1 MDIKEALLKLPSF
14 ERYAVACSGG
24 ADSLALL
31 HAASICFGP
40 ERVAA
45 LHFDHGIRGD
55 ESAEDAAFC
64 EKFAND
70 LGVKFFLGKAEA
82 GLLADPPKGENQ
94 EALARKLR
102 YLWFAEVCEKENIP
116 CLLTAHHADDVAETM
131 LMHLMRGSGLKG
143 LAGLNESA
151 KISELFKDIACD
163 LTVCRPLLELRA
175 KDCVDY
181 CLEHKLSY
189 RTDSTNSDQ
198 SYLRN
203 WLRHEIIPK
212 LRERAGGDITLKF
225 RRTARQ
231 LGEQREFIREAALD
245 FLRRNALS
253 AAFGTI
259 VDSSAFLDAKPALQR
274 EVLRILAAE
283 EENWDFET
291 LDKVLNCLKDGTE
304 HAFQPAGGVRWLSV
318 GEKIVFYNEQT
329 SLKEFFQSALK
340 IKKAEDRGRGYSDNG
355 SGWLAWLKGEAVTY
369 REYLRADDYALG
381 FFSNGLRY
389 APTNGPERKVGDMM
403 TDAKIPLFLRRDLP
417 ILFSKD
423 SPAWIAGWRIAKSAA
438 VEEGDEIVEAT
449 LELPSAKP
457 WNGNEG
463 GDVC

>member
-31 HAASICFGP
+31 HAAISCFGP
-40 ERVAA
+40 ERVIA
-45 LHFDHGIRGD
+45 LHFDHGIRGS

-64 EKFAND
+64 EKFAKD

-151 KISELFKDIACD
+151 KINELFKEIDCGV
-163 LTVCRPLLELRA
+163 TVCRPLLKFKAR
-175 KDCVDY
+175 DCVNY
-181 CLEHKLSY
+181 CLEHKLTY

-198 SYLRN
+198 SYTRN

-212 LRERAGGDITLKF
+212 LRERAGDDLTLKF
-225 RRTARQ
+225 RRTAIQ
-231 LGEQREFIREAALD
+231 LGEQRDFIREAALD
-245 FLRRNALS
+245 FLRRNAMR

-259 VDSSAFLDAKPALQR
+259 VDASAFLGAKPALQR

-304 HAFQPAGGVRWLSV
+304 PDFQPAGGVRWLTI
-318 GEKIVFYNEQT
+318 GGKIVFYNEKT

-340 IKKAEDRGRGYSDNG
+340 IKKAENRGRGYSDNG
-355 SGWLAWLKGEAVTY
+355 AGWLAWLKGEAVTY
-369 REYLRADDYALG
+369 REYLRADEYALG

-389 APTNGPERKVGDMM
+389 APTNGPERKAGDMM
-403 TDAKIPLFLRRDLP
+403 TDAKIPLFLRKEIP

-438 VEEGDEIVEAT
+438 IGEGDEIVEAT
-449 LELPSAKP
+449 LELPSARP
-457 WNGNEG
+457 WNGNNG

>member
-1 MDIKEALLKLPSF
+1 MDIKEALGKLPRF

-31 HAASICFGP
+31 HAASACFGP
-40 ERVAA
+40 EKVVA
-45 LHFDHGIRGD
+45 LHFDHGIRGS

-64 EKFAND
+64 ERFAKD
-70 LGVKFFLGKAEA
+70 LGVKFFLGKAEP
-82 GLLADPPKGENQ
+82 GLLSDPPKGENQ

-102 YLWFAEVCEKENIP
+102 YFWFAQVCEKEKIP

-143 LAGLNESA
+143 LSGLNESA
-151 KISELFKDIACD
+151 KLNELFKDIACD

-181 CLEHKLSY
+181 CLEHKLAY

-198 SYLRN
+198 SYTRN
-203 WLRHEIIPK
+203 WLRHEIIPR
-212 LRERAGGDITLKF
+212 LRERAGDDLTLKF
-225 RRTARQ
+225 RRTAIQ
-231 LGEQREFIREAALD
+231 LGEQRDFIREAALD
-245 FLRRNALS
+245 FLRRNAKR

-259 VDSSAFLDAKPALQR
+259 VDASVFIEAKPALQR

-304 HAFQPAGGVRWLSV
+304 PAFQPAGGVRWLTI
-318 GEKIVFYNEQT
+318 GGKIVFYNEKT
-329 SLKEFFQSALK
+329 SLKDFFQSALK
-340 IKKAEDRGRGYSDNG
+340 IKKAENRGRGYSDNG
-355 SGWLAWLKGEAVTY
+355 AGWLAWLKGEAVTY
-369 REYLRADDYALG
+369 REYLRADEYALG

-389 APTNGPERKVGDMM
+389 APTNGPERKAGDMM
-403 TDAKIPLFLRRDLP
+403 TDAKIPLFLRKEIP

-438 VEEGDEIVEAT
+438 IGEGDEIVEAT
-449 LELPSAKP
+449 LELPPARP
-457 WNGNEG
+457 WNGNNG

>member
-31 HAASICFGP
+31 HAASACFGP
-40 ERVAA
+40 EKVVA
-45 LHFDHGIRGD
+45 LHFDHGIRGS

-64 EKFAND
+64 EKFAKD

-151 KISELFKDIACD
+151 KINELFKDIACD
-163 LTVCRPLLELRA
+163 LTVCRPLLKFKAR
-175 KDCVDY
+175 DCVNY
-181 CLEHKLSY
+181 CLEHKLAY

-198 SYLRN
+198 SYTRN
-203 WLRHEIIPK
+203 WLRHEIIPR
-212 LRERAGGDITLKF
+212 LRERAGGDLTLKF
-225 RRTARQ
+225 RRTAIQ
-231 LGEQREFIREAALD
+231 LGEQRDFIREAALD
-245 FLRRNALS
+245 FLRRNAKR

-259 VDSSAFLDAKPALQR
+259 VDASAFLGAKPALQR

-304 HAFQPAGGVRWLSV
+304 PDFQPAGGVRWLTI
-318 GEKIVFYNEQT
+318 GGKIVFYNEKT

-340 IKKAEDRGRGYSDNG
+340 IKKAENRGRGYSDNG
-355 SGWLAWLKGEAVTY
+355 ADWLAWLKGEAVTY
-369 REYLRADDYALG
+369 REYLRADEYALG

-389 APTNGPERKVGDMM
+389 APTNGPERKAGDMM
-403 TDAKIPLFLRRDLP
+403 TDAKIPLFLRKEIP

-438 VEEGDEIVEAT
+438 IGEGDEIVEAT
-449 LELPSAKP
+449 LELPSARP
-457 WNGNEG
+457 WNGNNG